1 MAGFFDSI
9 GNFIDKN
16 SSWLKPVTQFIGNVG
31 GSALESRNQNAYLD
45 SLRRAED
52 RNYADAK
59 ALYDAQVAYAQA
71 NAGGGGDGGAG
82 AAARANEANR
92 VKAAK
97 KALKREKKG
106 FKDIR
111 ELYQPFSDSAK
122 RLLPGMEGL
131 YMQGANNLNTLNPI
145 FSNPA
150 NLAPQSKPA
159 YQIDIPIPDYLV
171 GKRA

>member
-1 MAGFFDSI
+1 MGIFDDI
-9 GNFIDKN
+9 GGWIDKN
-16 SSWLKPVTQFIGNVG
+16 SGWLKPVTQFVGNIG
-31 GSALESRNQNAYLD
+31 GSALDSRNQDAYLD

-59 ALYDAQVAYAQA
+59 ALYDAQVAYA
-71 NAGGGGDGGAG
+71 NASGGGGDGGRA

-97 KALKREKKG
+97 KGLKREKKG

-111 ELYQPFSDSAK
+111 ELYQPFKESAQA
-122 RLLPGMEGL
+122 LLPGMQGL

-150 NLAPQSKPA
+150 NLTPQSKAA

-171 GKRA
+171 GRKA

>member
-1 MAGFFDSI
+1 MFDSI
-9 GNFIDKN
+9 AKFFDKN
-16 SSWLKPVTQFIGNVG
+16 SSWMEPVTRFIGNVG
-31 GSALESRNQNAYLD
+31 GSALESSNQDAYLD

-52 RNYADAK
+52 KNYADSK

-71 NAGGGGDGGAG
+71 NAGGGGDGGA
-82 AAARANEANR
+82 AARANEAQR

-97 KALKREKKG
+97 KGLKREKKG

-111 ELYQPFSDSAK
+111 ELYQPFKESAH

-131 YMQGANNLNTLNPI
+131 YMQGAQNLNNLNPI

-150 NLAPQSKPA
+150 NLAPQSKAA
-159 YQIDIPIPDYLV
+159 YQIDIPIPDYLL
-171 GKRA
+171 GKKA